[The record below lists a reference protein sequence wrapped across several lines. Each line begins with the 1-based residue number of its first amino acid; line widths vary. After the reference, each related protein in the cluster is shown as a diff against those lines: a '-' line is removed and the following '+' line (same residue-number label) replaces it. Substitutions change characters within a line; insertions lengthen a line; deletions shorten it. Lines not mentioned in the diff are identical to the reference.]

1 MRAPQL
7 PHPRGPISSGII
19 EALANADEV
28 PDPWLL
34 RISEVAD
41 PIGDD
46 DFQLALYVC
55 YELHYRGFE
64 GVDDAREWDSS
75 VLRLRRDLE
84 HRFIHALET
93 LVPRTDARSVDLAA
107 MIDAFDGPSLSSYM
121 AEQGSFEEFCE
132 FLIQRSAYQL
142 KEADPHSWGIPRLG
156 GRSKAALIE
165 IQMDEYG
172 NGEPGQAHAELFA
185 DTLEV
190 AGLDSTYG
198 NYLDR
203 LPGIT
208 LATTNLISL
217 FGLHR
222 RFLPA
227 LLGHL
232 AVFEMTSVTP
242 MGRYARAARR
252 FGLGDAGAR
261 FYDVHVEAD
270 EVHQVIAEEALV
282 GALVADDPDAA
293 GLVRW
298 GAATLMA
305 VEDRLARHLLDSWA
319 AGRSSLLPD
328 PGESS
333 RSNVS
338 DPYRVIHLEEP
349 ELTLATG

>member
-1 MRAPQL
+1 MPAPQL
-7 PHPRGPISSGII
+7 PRPRGPISSALI
-19 EALANADEV
+19 EALFNADEV

-34 RISEVAD
+34 SIADVDD
-41 PIGDD
+41 PIADD
-46 DFQLALYVC
+46 DFQLSLYLC
-55 YELHYRGFE
+55 YELHYRGFD
-64 GVDDAREWDSS
+64 GVDDGREWDPS

-84 HRFIHALET
+84 HRFVQALEA
-93 LVPRTDARSVDLAA
+93 LEPRVETRSVDLAA
-107 MIDAFDGPSLSSYM
+107 MIDAFDGPSLSTYL
-121 AEQGSFEEFCE
+121 ADDGTFEEFRE
-132 FLIQRSAYQL
+132 FLIHRSAYQL

-156 GRSKAALIE
+156 GGAKAALVE

-185 DTLEV
+185 DTLDA

-198 NYLDR
+198 AYLDR

-270 EVHQVIAEEALV
+270 EVHQVIAEKAMV

-298 GAATLMA
+298 GAAVLMA

-319 AGRSSLLPD
+319 AGRSSLRPD
-328 PGESS
+328 EARGPSS
-333 RSNVS
+333 ADNHT
-338 DPYRVIHLEEP
+338 VIRLDEP